1 MSQGYLKVI
10 AVGTLGADA
19 ETRYGQ
25 SGNAVCSWRMACTT
39 GYYDAKA
46 KERKEITEWVSCV
59 IFGKRAETLGPML
72 VKGKEVFIEGT
83 LKTDSYDK
91 NGEKRYR
98 TQVVV
103 NEVIL
108 GGRGGGGNR
117 GGEEGGPPPARG
129 GSSGSGRGKPAAP
142 PADDFGYDK
151 GDGGIPF

>member
-25 SGNAVCSWRMACTT
+25 SGTAVCSWRMACTT

-46 KERKEITEWVSCV
+46 KERKETTEWVSCV
-59 IFGKRAETLGPML
+59 IFGKRAEALGPML
-72 VKGKEVFIEGT
+72 VKGKEIFIEGT
-83 LKTDSYDK
+83 LKTDSYEK

-108 GGRGGGGNR
+108 GGGGSRSNEG
-117 GGEEGGPPPARG
+117 GGPPPARG
-129 GSSGSGRGKPAAP
+129 GSATRGKAP
-142 PADDFGYDK
+142 PGDDFGYGG
-151 GDGGIPF
+151 GDGETPF